1 MYITLKASEVEP
13 RQLYSFMTS
22 AVMPRPV
29 AFVATVDKNGV
40 RNLSPF
46 SYFNCVST
54 KPPLLMIAPVK
65 KMKDGTQKDTF
76 NNLKEVPDLTINM
89 VTFAMAEQMS
99 LASSP
104 YSSEVDEF
112 RKSGFTPL
120 KSELVLADRVAESPV
135 SFECKVSQIIE
146 LGQEGGAGNLVLC
159 EILAVHIDESIT
171 DEKGMVD
178 PFKADF
184 ISRLGGNYYSR
195 LIPESIFD
203 IRKPEREIGIGFDAI
218 PEPIRGSAILTGAEL
233 ARLAGVTALPVDD
246 AWEDFPELWNEL
258 GNKEVK
264 SRDYFLHR
272 AKLLLQEHRI
282 TEAWLVALQYLRK

>member
-1 MYITLKASEVEP
+1 MPITLRASEVEP

-29 AFVATVDKNGV
+29 AFVATVNKNGI

-54 KPPLLMIAPVK
+54 KPPLLIIAPVK
-65 KMKDGTQKDTF
+65 KMKDGSQKDTF
-76 NNLKEVPDLTINM
+76 NNLLEVPELTINM
-89 VTFAMAEQMS
+89 VTFAMTEQMS

-104 YSSEVDEF
+104 YESEVDEF
-112 RKSGFTPL
+112 QKSGFTPV
-120 KSELVLADRVAESPV
+120 KSEFVLADRVGESPV

-146 LGQEGGAGNLVLC
+146 LGQAGGAGNLVLC
-159 EILAVHIDESIT
+159 EILAIHIDEAIT

-184 ISRLGGNYYSR
+184 IARLGGNYYSR
-195 LIPESIFD
+195 VIPESIFD
-203 IRKPEREIGIGFDAI
+203 IKKPEREIGIGFDAI
-218 PEPIRGSAILTGAEL
+218 PEPIRSSDLLTGAEL
-233 ARLAGVTALPVDD
+233 ARLAGVTSIPTDD
-246 AWEDFPELWNEL
+246 VWGDFPELWNEL
-258 GNKEVK
+258 GNKDVK

-282 TEAWLVALQYLRK
+282 TEAWLVVLQFLR